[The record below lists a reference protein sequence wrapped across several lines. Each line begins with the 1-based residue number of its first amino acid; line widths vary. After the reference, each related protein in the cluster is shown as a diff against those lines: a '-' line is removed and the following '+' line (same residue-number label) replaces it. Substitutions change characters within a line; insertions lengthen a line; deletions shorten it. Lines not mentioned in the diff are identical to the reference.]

1 MRVLSSGKIR
11 TEGSVREISQDTKT
25 SEYITAAEITGITV
39 HRTVESSGA
48 IWEMRDLA
56 WHELWLPPV
65 VSVLGGAVEIMKCAG
80 FSWGHYNTTM
90 NNGPIVPTVSVCL
103 CVSRELNTI
112 DSPVLTGKKYVRY
125 TRFEAFLRNS
135 MSRDLKHNL
144 ILWGHLNIEM
154 IRNIL
159 GRSGSSRRRVP
170 RRSQHSASDRMRIVD
185 YSSTPKIPNPPPPPQ
200 QQMTVI
206 SSLAY
211 SISNNRWN
219 KKWNSLNSLALGDIL
234 YLNVFFGFHSNELL
248 VISVRQGETRQ
259 SEYLFARG
267 IRIIKTFG
275 L

>member
-11 TEGSVREISQDTKT
+11 TEGSVREISQDTKP

-80 FSWGHYNTTM
+80 FSRGHYNTTM

-103 CVSRELNTI
+103 CVRRELNTI
-112 DSPVLTGKKYVRY
+112 DSPVRSDLFLTGNKYVRY

-144 ILWGHLNIEM
+144 ILWGHLINEM
-154 IRNIL
+154 IRNIF

-170 RRSQHSASDRMRIVD
+170 QRA
-185 YSSTPKIPNPPPPPQ
+185 
-200 QQMTVI
+200 
-206 SSLAY
+206 
-211 SISNNRWN
+211 
-219 KKWNSLNSLALGDIL
+219 
-234 YLNVFFGFHSNELL
+234 FCFG
-248 VISVRQGETRQ
+248 
-259 SEYLFARG
+259 
-267 IRIIKTFG
+267 
-275 L
+275 